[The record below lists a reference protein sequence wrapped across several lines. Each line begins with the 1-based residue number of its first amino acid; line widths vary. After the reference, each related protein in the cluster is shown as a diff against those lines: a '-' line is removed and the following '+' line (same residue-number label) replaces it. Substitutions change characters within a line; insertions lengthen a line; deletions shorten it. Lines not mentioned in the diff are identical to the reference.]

1 MANKIDSIP
10 IIENDSNKWMC
21 QMKYIFIGDYD
32 YQSDKAKKKLN
43 ETDNKEHFII
53 DTKDYEFFSTEYNAT
68 FETIYSKIYIP
79 SSVKQFLDTKYFIGD
94 LEKVCTAEPEDEKGD
109 IIYKCDKA
117 QKSKIKTINFV
128 FSNGLNVFLKKED
141 LVICGDNE
149 CQFALMYNK
158 NINRFAFGIT
168 MLQYFNT
175 FFKLD
180 GNELYL
186 ESDGRKY
193 IVDLDN
199 STEEP
204 KAPSTGLGI
213 LKWFL
218 IIVAILVVIFIIFK
232 CIMKRKKVTKKLIED
247 QIYQTF
253 E

>member
-1 MANKIDSIP
+1 MDKYSSFEIFMIEVVNKANSI
-10 IIENDSNKWMC
+10 
-21 QMKYIFIGDYD
+21 
-32 YQSDKAKKKLN
+32 SDLN
-43 ETDNKEHFII
+43 ELFDVKYDALI
-53 DTKDYEFFSTEYNAT
+53 STILN
-68 FETIYSKIYIP
+68 I
-79 SSVKQFLDTKYFIGD
+79 
-94 LEKVCTAEPEDEKGD
+94 
-109 IIYKCDKA
+109 
-117 QKSKIKTINFV
+117 IKTCGWWV
-128 FSNGLNVFLKKED
+128 F
-141 LVICGDNE
+141 I
-149 CQFALMYNK
+149 ALCTLLALGP
-158 NINRFAFGIT
+158 FAFGIT

>member
-1 MANKIDSIP
+1 
-10 IIENDSNKWMC
+10 
-21 QMKYIFIGDYD
+21 
-32 YQSDKAKKKLN
+32 
-43 ETDNKEHFII
+43 
-53 DTKDYEFFSTEYNAT
+53 
-68 FETIYSKIYIP
+68 
-79 SSVKQFLDTKYFIGD
+79 
-94 LEKVCTAEPEDEKGD
+94 
-109 IIYKCDKA
+109 
-117 QKSKIKTINFV
+117 
-128 FSNGLNVFLKKED
+128 
-141 LVICGDNE
+141 
-149 CQFALMYNK
+149 MYNK
-158 NINRFAFGIT
+158 SINRFAFGIT